1 MRRIN
6 ARSCFALVAA
16 FGGIEAYAPQRA
28 MSLPSVGTTRR
39 ATSFVVPPSQQH
51 FGIVG
56 TTKDKLL
63 SRFSSA
69 LSVSTDNETPPKT
82 DVDSSGSGSD
92 TSPLAAI
99 SDDKMVQLGIQAALV
114 VAAAVATYFAATFA
128 IGAATEFAANLSL
141 AIRENFWEFLGN
153 IPSAVGGLFVALFDF
168 LKFFIPAVGKLGMSA
183 YETAAPVVSET
194 SQKVYEVAAPVIQDA
209 AEKVSEVAA
218 PVLEEATSRA
228 NEAAAP
234 YVDQL
239 NTAVNDAKGAVDAQV
254 QGASKVMGDTVD
266 AQIQGATKAVDASLA
281 GASKAVGDVFDAQMQ
296 KLFP

>member
-28 MSLPSVGTTRR
+28 MPLNSVGTTRR

-56 TTKDKLL
+56 TTNDKLP

-69 LSVSTDNETPPKT
+69 LFVSTDNETPPKA
-82 DVDSSGSGSD
+82 DVDSSD

-128 IGAATEFAANLSL
+128 IEAATEFAANLSL

-153 IPSAVGGLFVALFDF
+153 IPSAVGGLLVALFDF

-218 PVLEEATSRA
+218 PVLEEATSKA

-239 NTAVNDAKGAVDAQV
+239 NAAVNDAKGAVDAQV
-254 QGASKVMGDTVD
+254 QGASKVVGDAVD
-266 AQIQGATKAVDASLA
+266 AQIQGATKAVDASFA
-281 GASKAVGDVFDAQMQ
+281 GASKAVGDAFDAQMQ